1 MSTEHDGASMSE
13 ILLTDRQIRLLIT
26 WSASRE
32 LFPDE
37 ERLRRKLKLALEEN
51 RTPTLSRI
59 QIKILYAWAEQWFGG
74 HYGGGEVVNPDEEE
88 ILRKI
93 RAALGWD

>member
-1 MSTEHDGASMSE
+1 MSTEHDGASMGE

-26 WSASRE
+26 WSTSRE
-32 LFPDE
+32 LFPNE
-37 ERLRRKLKLALEEN
+37 ERLRRKLKSALEEN

-59 QIKILYAWAEQWFGG
+59 GRTVVGG
-74 HYGGGEVVNPDEEE
+74 HYGGGEVVNPDEEA
-88 ILRKI
+88 IRRKI

>member
-1 MSTEHDGASMSE
+1 M
-13 ILLTDRQIRLLIT
+13 T

-37 ERLRRKLKLALEEN
+37 ERVRRKLKLALEEN

-59 QIKILYAWAEQWFGG
+59 QIKILFAWAEQWWGS
-74 HYGGGEVVNPDEEE
+74 HYGGGEVVNPDEEA